1 MKNMLYKAKGA
12 LALTLAVSICGAQC
26 VPVFAAEALS
36 AAQQGVQVTPVKE
49 LTEEEKAALQL
60 PKLTAEEALAKAKK
74 HSPDLREIQDT
85 LDYLDDTLDDIDR
98 SAGGTVTV
106 PNVEYKKWVNDGWQK
121 VVSAVYQAEQGK
133 KQARIGE
140 DLQNLGLEVSVKSY
154 FTSIKSNEDT
164 LSLTKKNAEIQKKLY
179 EQGQEKNRLGLLS
192 KYNLNQLEIAAKQA
206 QDNVAL
212 LEASMEQLYI
222 KLNDLM
228 GEKADA
234 RFEYVYDV
242 TYTPYKLSLPMAFRK
257 RSNNGC
263 RQG

>member
-106 PNVEYKKWVNDGWQK
+106 PNVEYKKWV
-121 VVSAVYQAEQGK
+121 
-133 KQARIGE
+133 
-140 DLQNLGLEVSVKSY
+140 
-154 FTSIKSNEDT
+154 
-164 LSLTKKNAEIQKKLY
+164 KL
-179 EQGQEKNRLGLLS
+179 
-192 KYNLNQLEIAAKQA
+192 
-206 QDNVAL
+206 
-212 LEASMEQLYI
+212 
-222 KLNDLM
+222 
-228 GEKADA
+228 
-234 RFEYVYDV
+234 
-242 TYTPYKLSLPMAFRK
+242 
-257 RSNNGC
+257 
-263 RQG
+263 